1 MANDISGAWQL
12 AFMPTVLANRH
23 RFKNFLSC
31 FLIKFHTFVLMPSY
45 FHTHAFIL
53 SCFMSS
59 CSRFHASCSCLRTHT
74 LSLCPHAF
82 MFMSSCSC
90 HHVCSQAGLP
100 SDGLRR
106 STPTLTRFHTC
117 VTQPVT
123 PHTHT
128 DSLPHPPAAKPTPAK
143 SHPIKK
149 FPRLLF
155 RRPRPSITIDFLIQ
169 R

>member
-123 PHTHT
+123 P
-128 DSLPHPPAAKPTPAK
+128 LPQP
-143 SHPIKK
+143 
-149 FPRLLF
+149 
-155 RRPRPSITIDFLIQ
+155 PRPSPGLPSRTPSKNFPACCFVGPVLPS
-169 R
+169 RLTS